1 MTRLLLFISVFVLT
15 LVVGI
20 LLGRTHGNRV
30 LPKVH
35 ELKVADSHDV
45 IVESVPDVDF
55 PETVKAFHSPAVSLD
70 FWATVGADG
79 KINGISSPLN
89 VSYMVSVPTVQHYIS
104 FPSKVSRQSVAQV
117 RSALVDVV
125 TAQIRGIRFE
135 PKMVNGQ
142 PVSSSIQVFAKFT
155 LFDAFAPR
163 FFAKNSAGCDQIELE
178 IFSEGNTVWR
188 GNTSVHREEG
198 CFTY

>member
-1 MTRLLLFISVFVLT
+1 MTRLLLFSLAFVLT
-15 LVVGI
+15 LVLGI
-20 LLGRTHGNRV
+20 LLGRTHSNRV

-70 FWATVGADG
+70 FWVTVGADG
-79 KINGISSPLN
+79 KINEISSPFN

-117 RSALVDVV
+117 RNALVDSM
-125 TAQIRGIRFE
+125 TAQIRGIHFKPRL
-135 PKMVNGQ
+135 VNGQ
-142 PVSSSIQVFAKFT
+142 PVSSSIQVFAKFI
-155 LFDAFAPR
+155 LWDAYEPRSFAGS
-163 FFAKNSAGCDQIELE
+163 SAGCDQIELE
-178 IFSEGNTVWR
+178 IFSDGQTVWR